1 MVKERR
7 KRKRRKQK
15 TGSVGQTD
23 PLLTDNQQKMAEWRA
38 AALVVDGMSQKLAVQ
53 WLGAE
58 VDGIGKAA
66 VSTAVLAAVAAVVVA
81 AVAVAAAVGWR
92 PAVDT
97 EHSQER
103 KALCNPA
110 DNEKHHQ
117 GQSAVLEIG
126 SHDPHSHTD
135 CQSCSPGEVHSSA
148 QDQKAF
154 AEAVGFLLPQGLC
167 CLPCSKNLQL
177 LF

>member
-7 KRKRRKQK
+7 RRRRKKQK
-15 TGSVGQTD
+15 TGSVGQID
-23 PLLTDNQQKMAEWRA
+23 LLLTDNQQKMAELKA
-38 AALVVDGMSQKLAVQ
+38 AALVVDGMSQRLTVQ
-53 WLGAE
+53 WLGTEA
-58 VDGIGKAA
+58 DGIGKAV
-66 VSTAVLAAVAAVVVA
+66 VSTAVLAVVA
-81 AVAVAAAVGWR
+81 AVAVAAVAAAVGWR

-110 DNEKHHQ
+110 DNETHHQ

-135 CQSCSPGEVHSSA
+135 CQSCSPGAVHSSA
-148 QDQKAF
+148 QDQRAF
-154 AEAVGFLLPQGLC
+154 AEEAVGFLLPRGLC
-167 CLPCSKNLQL
+167 CLSCSKNPQL
-177 LF
+177 LS